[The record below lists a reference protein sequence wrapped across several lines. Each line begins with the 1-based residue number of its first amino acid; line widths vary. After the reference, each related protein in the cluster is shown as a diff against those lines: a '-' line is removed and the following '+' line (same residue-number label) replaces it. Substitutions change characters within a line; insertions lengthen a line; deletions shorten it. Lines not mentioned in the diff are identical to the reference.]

1 MRKVFKLLFFI
12 VCLIALAFI
21 FKEINASSS
30 NERYTKSYGN
40 VQMTKDTTEITYIV
54 TYKDGTTT
62 KVKAD
67 TYLWDNGIVK
77 FFKNDTIKVKE
88 FSTSIIED
96 VKEDTK

>member
-1 MRKVFKLLFFI
+1 MKSFLKLLFLV
-12 VCLIALAFI
+12 VCLLALAFI
-21 FKEINASSS
+21 FKEINASSN
-30 NERYTKSYGN
+30 NERYTKSYSN
-40 VQMTKDTTEITYIV
+40 VQIMKDTTEITYVV

-67 TYLWDNGIVK
+67 TYLWENGTVK

-96 VKEDTK
+96 VREDTK